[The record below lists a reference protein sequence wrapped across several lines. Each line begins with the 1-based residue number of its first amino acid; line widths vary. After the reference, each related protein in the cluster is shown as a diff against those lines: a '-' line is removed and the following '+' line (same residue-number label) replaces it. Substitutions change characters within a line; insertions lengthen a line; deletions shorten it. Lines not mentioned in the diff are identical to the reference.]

1 MHRECVI
8 VLRETLFTSGMKVPV
23 FFVALFLFFSFTTFP
38 AQAADNEPIKIGV
51 LSSHSPPG
59 SVIQGLEVSRGLE
72 IVKDAINAAGG
83 ILGRPIELIYEDT
96 SGLPEKGR
104 SGAEKLITADN
115 VVAITGEHQSSV
127 VLAEIEVTRRYGI
140 PYVNV
145 NGWSDAIR
153 EKRYPEVFN
162 PSPWNSLVS
171 EAMAYVIKDM
181 GIRSVVTFAENTD
194 YGIGQA
200 EILQQVLADIAPDV
214 QYTYHV
220 LDRTAV
226 DFVPVLLPLRRN
238 PPEMVVTIM
247 LAPAGY
253 HLVNQLYSQGIAPS
267 PRTWL
272 FEGAGISDNPDFWDS
287 VGPAGQYMLTLGFY
301 HPAMNL
307 TSFGVDLV
315 NTYMSRHGNA
325 PSRLVIQAA
334 DALYALAQAIQV
346 AGTTESSAVIEALR
360 TISVPGTRGVMSFP
374 QGDGPLFQQ
383 WTDIPY
389 VVYQFTEQEQS
400 VGEARLIVAPGR
412 PLDVS
417 LLVRPR

>member
-1 MHRECVI
+1 MYSVI
-8 VLRETLFTSGMKVPV
+8 VSVLCL
-23 FFVALFLFFSFTTFP
+23 FVALPVS
-38 AQAADNEPIKIGV
+38 AADGDTIKIGI

-72 IVKDAINAAGG
+72 IVKEALNAAGG
-83 ILGRPIELIYEDT
+83 VLGRPIELVYEDT

-104 SGAEKLITADN
+104 SGAEKLITSDN

-127 VLAEIEVTRRYGI
+127 VLAEIEVAHRYGI

-153 EKRYPEVFN
+153 EKEYPEVFN

-171 EAMAYVIKDM
+171 EAMAEVIKDM
-181 GIRSVVTFAENTD
+181 GLKSVVAFAENTD

-200 EILQQVLADIAPDV
+200 EILEKVLAEIAPEVD
-214 QYTYHV
+214 YAYHV

-226 DFVPVLLPLRRN
+226 DYVPVLLPLRRN

-247 LAPAGY
+247 LAPGGY
-253 HLVNQLYSQGIAPS
+253 HLVNQLYSQSIAPS
-267 PRTWL
+267 AGTWL

-287 VGPAGQYMLTLGFY
+287 VGAAGQYMLTLGFY
-301 HPAMNL
+301 HPGMNL
-307 TSFGVDLV
+307 TSFGIDLV
-315 NTYMSRHGNA
+315 NTYIERHGNA

-334 DALYALAQAIQV
+334 DALFALAHAIRR
-346 AGTTESSAVIEALR
+346 AGTTDSPAVIQALR
-360 TISVPGTRGVMSFP
+360 ELAVPGTRGVMSFP
-374 QGDGPLFQQ
+374 QGEGALYQQ

-389 VVYQFTEQEQS
+389 VVYQFTERYQE
-400 VGEARLIVAPGR
+400 VGQAQLIIAPDR
-412 PLDVS
+412 PLDVR
-417 LLVRPR
+417 LLVKP

>member
-1 MHRECVI
+1 MYSVI
-8 VLRETLFTSGMKVPV
+8 VSVLCL
-23 FFVALFLFFSFTTFP
+23 FVALPVF
-38 AQAADNEPIKIGV
+38 AADGDTIKIGI

-72 IVKDAINAAGG
+72 IVKEALNAAGG
-83 ILGRPIELIYEDT
+83 VLGRPIELVYEDT

-104 SGAEKLITADN
+104 SGAEKLITSDN

-127 VLAEIEVTRRYGI
+127 VLAEIEVAHRYGI

-153 EKRYPEVFN
+153 EKEYPEVFN

-171 EAMAYVIKDM
+171 EAMAEVIKDM
-181 GIRSVVTFAENTD
+181 GIKSVVTFAENTD

-200 EILQQVLADIAPDV
+200 EILEKVLAEIAPEVD
-214 QYTYHV
+214 YAYHV

-226 DFVPVLLPLRRN
+226 DYVPVLLPLRRN

-247 LAPAGY
+247 LAPGGY

-267 PRTWL
+267 AGTWL

-287 VGPAGQYMLTLGFY
+287 VGAAGQYMLTLGFY
-301 HPAMNL
+301 HPGMNL
-307 TSFGVDLV
+307 TSFGIDLV
-315 NTYMSRHGNA
+315 NTYIERHGNA

-334 DALYALAQAIQV
+334 DALFALAHAIRR
-346 AGTTESSAVIEALR
+346 AGTTDSPAVIQALR
-360 TISVPGTRGVMSFP
+360 ELTVPGTRGVMSFP
-374 QGDGPLFQQ
+374 QGEGALYQQ

-389 VVYQFTEQEQS
+389 VVYQFTERYQE
-400 VGEARLIVAPGR
+400 VGQAQLIIAPDR
-412 PLDVS
+412 PLDVR
-417 LLVRPR
+417 LLVKP